1 MKLKDAFYCPE
12 CQEVFNYAEYQT
24 VCPSCANRYAFSL
37 QRTWFSQPKEVQNE
51 NIKINRVYVTPAR
64 YDVCHAGTTET
75 DCPCFS
81 SESQSNPNEATDA
94 GNRLKRNRSIYRLGI
109 TAIRN
114 IAKFLDCINV
124 HRKYRKSESCIKSQL
139 QRFDADTL
147 ASILHRR

>member
-1 MKLKDAFYCPE
+1 MKLRDAFYCPE

-51 NIKINRVYVTPAR
+51 NVKIDRVYVTPAR
-64 YDVCHAGTTET
+64 YDVCRAGTTET
-75 DCPCFS
+75 DCPCFP

-114 IAKFLDCINV
+114 FTKLLNCIDV
-124 HRKYRKSESCIKSQL
+124 YRKHRQSKSSIKPKI

>member
-1 MKLKDAFYCPE
+1 MKLKEAFYCPE

-64 YDVCHAGTTET
+64 YDVCRAGAAKD
-75 DCPCFS
+75 DCAGFP
-81 SESQSNPNEATDA
+81 SESQSDPDEVTDI

-109 TAIRN
+109 GAVRN
-114 IAKFLDCINV
+114 FAKLLDCIDV
-124 HRKYRKSESCIKSQL
+124 YRKHRKPQSSIKSKI

-147 ASILHRR
+147 AGILHRR

>member
-1 MKLKDAFYCPE
+1 MKLKDTFYCPE

-24 VCPSCANRYAFSL
+24 VCPSCTNRYAFSL
-37 QRTWFSQPKEVQNE
+37 QRAWFSQPKEVQNE

-64 YDVCHAGTTET
+64 YDVYRTGAAEI
-75 DCPCFS
+75 DCPRFP
-81 SESQSNPNEATDA
+81 SELQSNPKEATDA

-114 IAKFLDCINV
+114 FAKLLNCIDV
-124 HRKYRKSESCIKSQL
+124 HRKHRQSKSSIKPKL
-139 QRFDADTL
+139 QRFNADTL

>member
-1 MKLKDAFYCPE
+1 MKLKEAFYCPE

-64 YDVCHAGTTET
+64 YDVCHAGTTK
-75 DCPCFS
+75 DDYSHSYPK
-81 SESQSNPNEATDA
+81 SQCNTSKATDA

-114 IAKFLDCINV
+114 FAKLLNCIDV
-124 HRKYRKSESCIKSQL
+124 HRKRRQSKSSIKPKL
-139 QRFDADTL
+139 QRFNADTL